1 MVRDPFGMTEVLIF
15 GEDGVLVNPRGSFWL
30 LGDGAD
36 AASGS
41 DSGIAAVSLLSLP
54 TINLLATIGIFD
66 LVILVTGLIL
76 L

>member
-1 MVRDPFGMTEVLIF
+1 M
-15 GEDGVLVNPRGSFWL
+15 
-30 LGDGAD
+30 GAD

-41 DSGIAAVSLLSLP
+41 DSGIVAVLLLFLP